1 MSNIS
6 VTAELLESVERR
18 TAYLLAGLEVPDGR
32 LYEFNSQTG
41 TSEPRGDTLE
51 LPSGR
56 ALLAYLLR
64 EGRSVKE
71 RPVVVAK
78 EATIAEALTDLRA
91 HAEASEEKKWPAALP
106 AKPIKP
112 PGDGTKSTAPSASE
126 PP

>member
-1 MSNIS
+1 MIT
-6 VTAELLESVERR
+6 VTEVILDSVERR

-64 EGRSVKE
+64 EGRSVRE

-78 EATIAEALTDLRA
+78 EAAICELLLAQ
-91 HAEASEEKKWPAALP
+91 PAN
-106 AKPIKP
+106 
-112 PGDGTKSTAPSASE
+112 GEGNN
-126 PP
+126 